1 MILGSNYLLKSS
13 VELSLKYNISKVV
26 IGLTVVSF
34 ATSAPELLIS
44 ISSALKSSSDI
55 AISNVIGSNIA
66 NIGLVFSTALFF
78 VTIKISKNNVKYDL
92 PWLLIVSAVF
102 SFLQDLIITKYEGI
116 ILVALLSVFIYCM
129 FKMREE
135 NDDDEIEETKMSIS
149 KIIILLIVSSL
160 LLFIGS
166 ELFVDSAIFFA
177 KYFQVSER
185 VIGLTLVAI
194 GTSLPE
200 LVTSLVAIYKKE
212 LDISVGNIIGSN
224 IFNILAVIGITSIIH
239 ELEVVGTQIIHF
251 DIYVMI
257 GFSILLGLFFFI
269 PKKYTLY
276 RPHGIILFLLFLTI
290 LQFVVKKNT
299 SKTRCF
305 KCHPLSLNF
314 NLNSVFIILAAIL

>member
-1 MILGSNYLLKSS
+1 MILQLIFLLLGLFLLIFGSNYLLKSS

-44 ISSALKSSSDI
+44 ISSALKNSSDI

-78 VTIKISKNNVKYDL
+78 VTINISKNNIKYDL
-92 PWLLIVSAVF
+92 PWLLIVSVVF
-102 SFLQDLIITKYEGI
+102 FFFLQDLIVSKYEGI
-116 ILVALLSVFIYCM
+116 ILVSLLAVFIYFM
-129 FKMREE
+129 FKMRDE
-135 NDDDEIEETKMSIS
+135 NDDDEIEETKMSTS
-149 KIIILLIVSSL
+149 KIIIMLIVSSV

-177 KYFQVSER
+177 NYFAVSER

-251 DIYVMI
+251 DIYIMI
-257 GFSILLGLFFFI
+257 AFSVLLGLFFFI

-276 RPHGIILFLLFLTI
+276 RPHGIVLFLLFITYYY
-290 LQFVVKKNT
+290 
-299 SKTRCF
+299 
-305 KCHPLSLNF
+305 
-314 NLNSVFIILAAIL
+314 NLL

>member
-1 MILGSNYLLKSS
+1 MILQLIFLLLGLFLLILGSNYLLKSS

-92 PWLLIVSAVF
+92 PWLLVVSAVF
-102 SFLQDLIITKYEGI
+102 FFFLQDLIITKHEGI
-116 ILVALLSVFIYCM
+116 ILVALLSVFIYFM
-129 FKMREE
+129 FKMRKE
-135 NDDDEIEETKMSIS
+135 NDDEIEETKMSIS

-251 DIYVMI
+251 DIYIMI
-257 GFSILLGLFFFI
+257 AFSVILGLFFFI

-276 RPHGIILFLLFLTI
+276 RPHGIVLFLLFITYYY
-290 LQFVVKKNT
+290 
-299 SKTRCF
+299 
-305 KCHPLSLNF
+305 
-314 NLNSVFIILAAIL
+314 NLL

>member
-1 MILGSNYLLKSS
+1 MILQLIFLLLGLFLLILGSNYLLKSS

-102 SFLQDLIITKYEGI
+102 FFFLQDLIITKYEGI
-116 ILVALLSVFIYCM
+116 ILVALLSVFIYFM

-239 ELEVVGTQIIHF
+239 ELELVGTQIIHF

-276 RPHGIILFLLFLTI
+276 RPHGIILFLLFLTYYY
-290 LQFVVKKNT
+290 
-299 SKTRCF
+299 
-305 KCHPLSLNF
+305 
-314 NLNSVFIILAAIL
+314 NLL

>member
-1 MILGSNYLLKSS
+1 MILQLIFLLLGLFLLILGSNYLLKSS

-102 SFLQDLIITKYEGI
+102 FFFLQDLIITKYEGI
-116 ILVALLSVFIYCM
+116 ILVALLSVFIYFM

-276 RPHGIILFLLFLTI
+276 RPHGIILFLLFL
-290 LQFVVKKNT
+290 
-299 SKTRCF
+299 SYYY
-305 KCHPLSLNF
+305 
-314 NLNSVFIILAAIL
+314 NLL

>member
-92 PWLLIVSAVF
+92 PWLLVVSAVF
-102 SFLQDLIITKYEGI
+102 FFFLQDLIITKYEGI
-116 ILVALLSVFIYCM
+116 ILVALLSVFIYFM
-129 FKMREE
+129 FKMRKE
-135 NDDDEIEETKMSIS
+135 NDDEIDETKMSIS

-276 RPHGIILFLLFLTI
+276 RPHGIILFLLFLTYYY
-290 LQFVVKKNT
+290 
-299 SKTRCF
+299 
-305 KCHPLSLNF
+305 
-314 NLNSVFIILAAIL
+314 NLL

>member
-1 MILGSNYLLKSS
+1 MILQLIFLLLGLFLLILGSNYLLKSS

-102 SFLQDLIITKYEGI
+102 FFFLQDLIITKYEGI
-116 ILVALLSVFIYCM
+116 ILVALLSVFIYFM

-135 NDDDEIEETKMSIS
+135 NDVDEIEETKMSIS

-276 RPHGIILFLLFLTI
+276 RPHGIILFLLFLTYYY
-290 LQFVVKKNT
+290 
-299 SKTRCF
+299 
-305 KCHPLSLNF
+305 
-314 NLNSVFIILAAIL
+314 NLL

>member
-1 MILGSNYLLKSS
+1 MILQLIFLLLGLFLLIFGSNYLLKSS

-44 ISSALKSSSDI
+44 ISSALKNSSDI

-78 VTIKISKNNVKYDL
+78 VTINISKNNVKYDL
-92 PWLLIVSAVF
+92 PWLLIVSVVF
-102 SFLQDLIITKYEGI
+102 FFFLQDLIVSKYEGI
-116 ILVALLSVFIYCM
+116 ILVSLLAVFIYFM
-129 FKMREE
+129 FKMRDE
-135 NDDDEIEETKMSIS
+135 NDDDEIEETKMPIS
-149 KIIILLIVSSL
+149 KIIVLLIVSSV

-177 KYFQVSER
+177 NYFAVSER

-200 LVTSLVAIYKKE
+200 LVTSLVAIYKQE

-251 DIYVMI
+251 DIYIMI
-257 GFSILLGLFFFI
+257 GFSVLLGLFFFI

-276 RPHGIILFLLFLTI
+276 KPHGIILFLLFLTYYY
-290 LQFVVKKNT
+290 
-299 SKTRCF
+299 
-305 KCHPLSLNF
+305 
-314 NLNSVFIILAAIL
+314 NLL

>member
-1 MILGSNYLLKSS
+1 MILQLIFLLLGLFLLILGSNYLLKSS

-92 PWLLIVSAVF
+92 PWLLVVSAVF
-102 SFLQDLIITKYEGI
+102 FFFLQDLIITKYEGI
-116 ILVALLSVFIYCM
+116 ILVALLSVFIYFM
-129 FKMREE
+129 FKMRKE
-135 NDDDEIEETKMSIS
+135 NDDEIDETKMSIS

-239 ELEVVGTQIIHF
+239 ELELVGTQIIHF

-257 GFSILLGLFFFI
+257 GFSVLLGLFFFI

-276 RPHGIILFLLFLTI
+276 RPHGIILFLLFLTYYY
-290 LQFVVKKNT
+290 
-299 SKTRCF
+299 
-305 KCHPLSLNF
+305 
-314 NLNSVFIILAAIL
+314 NLL

>member
-1 MILGSNYLLKSS
+1 MILQLIFLLLGLFLLIFGSNYLLKSS

-44 ISSALKSSSDI
+44 ISSALKNSSDI

-78 VTIKISKNNVKYDL
+78 VTFNISKNNVKYDL
-92 PWLLIVSAVF
+92 PWLLIVSVVF
-102 SFLQDLIITKYEGI
+102 FFFLQDLIVSKNEGI
-116 ILVALLSVFIYCM
+116 ILVSLLAVFIYFM
-129 FKMREE
+129 FKMRDE
-135 NDDDEIEETKMSIS
+135 NDDDEIEETKMPIS
-149 KIIILLIVSSL
+149 KIIVLLIVSSV

-177 KYFQVSER
+177 NYFAVSER

-200 LVTSLVAIYKKE
+200 LVTSLVAIYKQE

-251 DIYVMI
+251 DIYIMI
-257 GFSILLGLFFFI
+257 GFSVLLGLFFFI

-276 RPHGIILFLLFLTI
+276 KPHGIILFLLFLTYYY
-290 LQFVVKKNT
+290 
-299 SKTRCF
+299 
-305 KCHPLSLNF
+305 
-314 NLNSVFIILAAIL
+314 NLL

>member
-1 MILGSNYLLKSS
+1 MILQLIFLLLGLFLLILGSNYLLKSS

-102 SFLQDLIITKYEGI
+102 FFFLQDLIITKYEGI
-116 ILVALLSVFIYCM
+116 ILVALLSVFIYFM

-276 RPHGIILFLLFLTI
+276 RPLGIILFLLFLTYYY
-290 LQFVVKKNT
+290 
-299 SKTRCF
+299 
-305 KCHPLSLNF
+305 
-314 NLNSVFIILAAIL
+314 NLL

>member
-102 SFLQDLIITKYEGI
+102 FFFLQDLIITKYEGI
-116 ILVALLSVFIYCM
+116 IFVALLSVFIYFM

-135 NDDDEIEETKMSIS
+135 NDDDEIEVTKMSIS

-212 LDISVGNIIGSN
+212 LDISIGNIIGSN

-276 RPHGIILFLLFLTI
+276 RPHGIILFLLFLTYYY
-290 LQFVVKKNT
+290 
-299 SKTRCF
+299 
-305 KCHPLSLNF
+305 
-314 NLNSVFIILAAIL
+314 NLL

>member
-44 ISSALKSSSDI
+44 ISSALKGSSDI

-102 SFLQDLIITKYEGI
+102 FFFLQDLIITKYEGI
-116 ILVALLSVFIYCM
+116 ILVALLSVFIYFM

-276 RPHGIILFLLFLTI
+276 RPHGIILFLLFLTYYY
-290 LQFVVKKNT
+290 
-299 SKTRCF
+299 
-305 KCHPLSLNF
+305 
-314 NLNSVFIILAAIL
+314 NLL

>member
-1 MILGSNYLLKSS
+1 MILQLIFLLSGLFLLILGSNYLLKSS

-102 SFLQDLIITKYEGI
+102 FFFLQDLIITKYEGI
-116 ILVALLSVFIYCM
+116 ILVALLSVFIYFM

-276 RPHGIILFLLFLTI
+276 RPHGIILFLLFLTYYY
-290 LQFVVKKNT
+290 
-299 SKTRCF
+299 
-305 KCHPLSLNF
+305 
-314 NLNSVFIILAAIL
+314 NLL

>member
-1 MILGSNYLLKSS
+1 MILQLIFLLLGLFLLILGSNYLLKSS

-102 SFLQDLIITKYEGI
+102 FFFLQDLIITKYEGI
-116 ILVALLSVFIYCM
+116 ILVALLSVFIYFM

-257 GFSILLGLFFFI
+257 GFSILLVLFFFI

-276 RPHGIILFLLFLTI
+276 RPHGIILFLLFLTYYY
-290 LQFVVKKNT
+290 
-299 SKTRCF
+299 
-305 KCHPLSLNF
+305 
-314 NLNSVFIILAAIL
+314 NLL

>member
-102 SFLQDLIITKYEGI
+102 FFFLQDLIITKYEGI
-116 ILVALLSVFIYCM
+116 ILVALLSVFIYFM

-276 RPHGIILFLLFLTI
+276 RPHGIILFLLFL
-290 LQFVVKKNT
+290 
-299 SKTRCF
+299 SYYY
-305 KCHPLSLNF
+305 
-314 NLNSVFIILAAIL
+314 NLL

>member
-1 MILGSNYLLKSS
+1 MILQLIFLLLGLFLLILGSNYLLKSS

-102 SFLQDLIITKYEGI
+102 FFFLQDLIITKYEGL
-116 ILVALLSVFIYCM
+116 ILVALLSVFIYFM

-149 KIIILLIVSSL
+149 KIIILLIVSSF

-276 RPHGIILFLLFLTI
+276 RPHGIILFLLFLTYYY
-290 LQFVVKKNT
+290 
-299 SKTRCF
+299 
-305 KCHPLSLNF
+305 
-314 NLNSVFIILAAIL
+314 NLL

>member
-1 MILGSNYLLKSS
+1 LILGSNYLLKSS

-102 SFLQDLIITKYEGI
+102 FFFLQDLIITKYEGI
-116 ILVALLSVFIYCM
+116 ILVALLSVFIYFM

-276 RPHGIILFLLFLTI
+276 RPHGIILFLLFLTYYY
-290 LQFVVKKNT
+290 
-299 SKTRCF
+299 
-305 KCHPLSLNF
+305 
-314 NLNSVFIILAAIL
+314 NLL

>member
-1 MILGSNYLLKSS
+1 MILQLIFLLLGLFLLILGSNYLLKSS

-102 SFLQDLIITKYEGI
+102 FFFLQDSIITKYEGI
-116 ILVALLSVFIYCM
+116 ILVALLSVFIYFM

-276 RPHGIILFLLFLTI
+276 RPHGIILFLLFLTYYY
-290 LQFVVKKNT
+290 
-299 SKTRCF
+299 
-305 KCHPLSLNF
+305 
-314 NLNSVFIILAAIL
+314 NLL

>member
-1 MILGSNYLLKSS
+1 MILQLIFLLLGLFLLIFGSNYLLKSS

-44 ISSALKSSSDI
+44 ISSALKNSSDI

-78 VTIKISKNNVKYDL
+78 VTINISKNNIKYDL
-92 PWLLIVSAVF
+92 PWLLIVSVVF
-102 SFLQDLIITKYEGI
+102 FFFLQDLIVSKYEGI
-116 ILVALLSVFIYCM
+116 ILVSLLTVFIYFM
-129 FKMREE
+129 FKMRDE
-135 NDDDEIEETKMSIS
+135 NDDDEIEETKMSTS
-149 KIIILLIVSSL
+149 KIIILLIVSSV

-177 KYFQVSER
+177 NYFAVSER

-239 ELEVVGTQIIHF
+239 ELEVVGIQIIHF
-251 DIYVMI
+251 DIYIMI
-257 GFSILLGLFFFI
+257 AFSVLLGLFFFI

-276 RPHGIILFLLFLTI
+276 RPHGIVLFLLFITYYY
-290 LQFVVKKNT
+290 
-299 SKTRCF
+299 
-305 KCHPLSLNF
+305 
-314 NLNSVFIILAAIL
+314 NLL

>member
-102 SFLQDLIITKYEGI
+102 FFFLQDLIITKYEGI
-116 ILVALLSVFIYCM
+116 ILVALLSVFIYFM
-129 FKMREE
+129 FKMRKE
-135 NDDDEIEETKMSIS
+135 NDDEIEETKMSIS

-257 GFSILLGLFFFI
+257 GFSVLLGLFFFI

-276 RPHGIILFLLFLTI
+276 RPHGIILFLLFLTYYY
-290 LQFVVKKNT
+290 
-299 SKTRCF
+299 
-305 KCHPLSLNF
+305 
-314 NLNSVFIILAAIL
+314 NLL

>member
-1 MILGSNYLLKSS
+1 MILQLIFLLLGLFLLIFGSNYLLKSS

-44 ISSALKSSSDI
+44 ISSALKNSSDI

-78 VTIKISKNNVKYDL
+78 VTINISKNNIKYDL
-92 PWLLIVSAVF
+92 PWLLIVSVVF
-102 SFLQDLIITKYEGI
+102 FFFLQDLIVSKYEGI
-116 ILVALLSVFIYCM
+116 ILVSLLAVFIYFM
-129 FKMREE
+129 FKMRDE
-135 NDDDEIEETKMSIS
+135 NDDDEIEETKMSTS
-149 KIIILLIVSSL
+149 KIIILLIVSSV

-177 KYFQVSER
+177 NYFAVSER

-224 IFNILAVIGITSIIH
+224 IFNILAVIGITSTII
-239 ELEVVGTQIIHF
+239 ELNLEGQQIINF

-257 GFSILLGLFFFI
+257 GFSILLAVFFFI
-269 PKKYTLY
+269 PKKYTLF
-276 RPHGIILFLLFLTI
+276 RFHGIIFFMLFLTYYYM
-290 LQFVVKKNT
+290 L
-299 SKTRCF
+299 
-305 KCHPLSLNF
+305 L
-314 NLNSVFIILAAIL
+314 

>member
-102 SFLQDLIITKYEGI
+102 FFFLQDLIITKYEGI
-116 ILVALLSVFIYCM
+116 ILVALLSVFIYFM

-276 RPHGIILFLLFLTI
+276 RPHGIILFLLFLTYYY
-290 LQFVVKKNT
+290 
-299 SKTRCF
+299 
-305 KCHPLSLNF
+305 
-314 NLNSVFIILAAIL
+314 NLL

>member
-1 MILGSNYLLKSS
+1 MILQLIFLLLGLFLLILGSNYLLKSS

-102 SFLQDLIITKYEGI
+102 FFFLQDLIITKYEGI
-116 ILVALLSVFIYCM
+116 ILVALLSVFIYFM
-129 FKMREE
+129 FKMREK

-160 LLFIGS
+160 LLFVGS

-276 RPHGIILFLLFLTI
+276 RPHGIILFLLFLTYYY
-290 LQFVVKKNT
+290 
-299 SKTRCF
+299 
-305 KCHPLSLNF
+305 
-314 NLNSVFIILAAIL
+314 NLL

>member
-1 MILGSNYLLKSS
+1 MILQLIFLLLGLFLLILGSNYLLRSS

-102 SFLQDLIITKYEGI
+102 FFFLQDLIITKYEGI
-116 ILVALLSVFIYCM
+116 ILVALLSVFIYFM

-276 RPHGIILFLLFLTI
+276 RPHGIILFLLFLTYYY
-290 LQFVVKKNT
+290 
-299 SKTRCF
+299 
-305 KCHPLSLNF
+305 
-314 NLNSVFIILAAIL
+314 NLL